1 VKGDIKKPRKFEI
14 PLLDAVRPYAGYN
27 PKYPAKSEFY
37 RRTSVWDDVTEILR
51 GKTHEAQKPKKLHEI
66 PILAHTSEG
75 ETVLDPFAGSLM
87 TGLAAT
93 STGRGFVLVE
103 KDLSS
108 IERHLSTLPPD
119 TQLIRA

>member
-1 VKGDIKKPRKFEI
+1 
-14 PLLDAVRPYAGYN
+14 
-27 PKYPAKSEFY
+27 
-37 RRTSVWDDVTEILR
+37 LR

-119 TQLIRA
+119 TQLIRAGSPT